1 MDRGVA
7 FDLLNEPLPVVFT
20 VAPNFLPNLLADLLD
35 GAAIRGDG
43 LRTLVGQRICGGLQA
58 HWFGQLKELTIWGY
72 FTSEIV
78 VTQVLHES
86 PLGPGRYEGCVPLAA
101 HPESPSS

>member
-58 HWFGQLKELTIWGY
+58 HWFGQAFVSIGGLKKTNCAMLREKGDDPDPDQAPVSRAL
-72 FTSEIV
+72 SA
-78 VTQVLHES
+78 
-86 PLGPGRYEGCVPLAA
+86 PRR
-101 HPESPSS
+101 